1 MIFGMNTTLRV
12 PLRLLALGL
21 GAVVAM
27 AAVTARADLVVIV
40 AEPELRPAMSDWITL
55 RGRQG
60 HRVKLATPS
69 DFPDRLGDLS
79 SQAKAGER
87 AVLVLVGDGQR
98 SGVPPVAAPTT
109 VIRRYGPEDEIASD
123 APLGQLVGADVVARL
138 PFNEP
143 EALHAYLDRV
153 VKRET
158 SPATWGDLRLQL
170 AAGVGGFSPMIDA
183 AIEQAAAGL
192 FNRLAPLEASMS
204 LTRYAMEQVREAEPI
219 KGQPDEATPTRGG
232 IWVWMGH
239 GHRHE
244 LAGVAD
250 ESLDKAC
257 GGADVAVLLACYAGD
272 FAAPGRCV
280 AERLLTASEGPLAV
294 VAATRVTMPYG
305 NTRLGA
311 ELLMGL
317 REESRPALGVLFSE
331 AKSHS
336 LDASNPAE
344 LQGLDQ
350 LAGLLGADIEM
361 LGAERQEHATAYHLL
376 GDPLLT
382 LCRTTALPVTATD
395 RIANDTPIE
404 VHGVSPFAGRL
415 RVEIAKSASRGG
427 GDLPLVV
434 ERDIN
439 AGEAFHI
446 AQAAPEGWRSGSR
459 RLRIGVE
466 GPTGLAVGVATV
478 TRGAVKVAATDSSAG
493 Q

>member
-1 MIFGMNTTLRV
+1 MLRCMNTSLRV
-12 PLRLLALGL
+12 PLRLLAFGL
-21 GAVVAM
+21 GVVVAM
-27 AAVTARADLVVIV
+27 AALTARADLVVVIV
-40 AEPELRPAMSDWITL
+40 EPELRPAMSDWIAL

-60 HRVKLATPS
+60 HRVQVATPI

-109 VIRRYGPEDEIASD
+109 VICRYGPETNIASD

-143 EALHAYLDRV
+143 EALHAYLNRV

-170 AAGVGGFSPMIDA
+170 AAGVGGFSPLIDA
-183 AIEQAAAGL
+183 AIEQAATGL
-192 FNRLAPLEASMS
+192 LNRLAPVEATMS
-204 LTRYAMEQVREAEPI
+204 LTRYAMEQAYETQPPREVSEETA
-219 KGQPDEATPTRGG
+219 PTRGG
-232 IWVWMGH
+232 FWVWMGH
-239 GHRHE
+239 GHRQA
-244 LAGVAD
+244 LPGVAD
-250 ESLDKAC
+250 ESLDATC

-305 NTRLGA
+305 NTRFGA
-311 ELLMGL
+311 EMLMGL
-317 REESRPALGVLFSE
+317 RGEVRPALGSLFAD
-331 AKSHS
+331 AKSRS
-336 LDASNPAE
+336 LNTTTPTE

-350 LAGLLGADIEM
+350 LAGLLGAEIEM
-361 LGAERQEHATAYHLL
+361 LGAERQEHAMAYHLL

-382 LCRTTALPVTATD
+382 LGRTTALPVSTTD
-395 RIANDTPIE
+395 RVVNDTPIE
-404 VHGVSPFAGRL
+404 VHGVAPFAGRL
-415 RVEIAKSASRGG
+415 RIEIAKSASRGG
-427 GDLPLVV
+427 GDLPLIV

-446 AQAAPEGWRSGSR
+446 AQVAPEGWRSGSR

-478 TRGAVKVAATDSSAG
+478 TRGVPKVALSASSAG